1 MRKIFISR
9 ITLLLATFLI
19 ACASPDKQ
27 CLEQALTF
35 AGENREELEKVLSH
49 YTDDSLK
56 LAAARFLIMN
66 MPGHAGYSPAIIP
79 ILQPVYDKHIAI
91 SEKYDWKRP
100 DGWRSEIKNLWN
112 EESVKINLNKY
123 PDKPDIQTIKADWLI
138 KEIDLAFKAWK
149 ENAYSKDAPFEV
161 FCKHILPY
169 RFSDKFCP
177 DNNREIFYNRHHGI
191 FSHAGKDFRV
201 ITDSLHFTYDS
212 IMNSVGY
219 AASMPICNIASYE
232 RIKRATCDIQTQFNA
247 HMMSALG
254 MPVTIDF
261 VPMWGNRT
269 EGHSWNTL
277 IVDGKTYPFEPFC
290 DKDRWK
296 YDILYNNHS
305 FDLNAGKF
313 RLPKVFRKS
322 FEYHLNGPI
331 ADKNERRNNIPNLFK
346 NLWMK
351 DVSSQYFQ
359 TTDVTIDITEK
370 IPENTGYCYLCVYNA
385 QNMTWNPVQWGKINR
400 KKVTFKGMGRDIAY
414 LPAFFQDGTVMP
426 AAPVFILD
434 EEGNCK
440 QLKHNPHEKET
451 IIVNTT
457 TPISTH
463 FIPMLAGAHWTG
475 CNNGGSEERR
485 DTLYTLTDSI
495 DTSYNYI
502 ELQTSKKYRQIH
514 LTLPQKYIALNEI
527 TFYKKQDGKLKP
539 VTDVKVTANIS
550 NDSIKELYRITD
562 GLSGTGFLGSFNSKN
577 SKDWD
582 ILFDLGKETDIHSIS
597 IVPKSGIQVNNNQD
611 FTLYY
616 WDNDWIQDKTVKG
629 NQESLIFEN
638 IPSDALYLIKSSKM
652 ESSYYAERIFTY
664 KNGRVYWW

>member
-79 ILQPVYDKHIAI
+79 ILQPVYDKHMAI
-91 SEKYDWKRP
+91 SEKYNWKRP

-112 EESVKINLNKY
+112 EESLKINFNKY

-261 VPMWGNRT
+261 VPMWGN
-269 EGHSWNTL
+269 
-277 IVDGKTYPFEPFC
+277 P
-290 DKDRWK
+290 
-296 YDILYNNHS
+296 
-305 FDLNAGKF
+305 
-313 RLPKVFRKS
+313 
-322 FEYHLNGPI
+322 
-331 ADKNERRNNIPNLFK
+331 
-346 NLWMK
+346 
-351 DVSSQYFQ
+351 
-359 TTDVTIDITEK
+359 
-370 IPENTGYCYLCVYNA
+370 
-385 QNMTWNPVQWGKINR
+385 
-400 KKVTFKGMGRDIAY
+400 
-414 LPAFFQDGTVMP
+414 
-426 AAPVFILD
+426 
-434 EEGNCK
+434 
-440 QLKHNPHEKET
+440 
-451 IIVNTT
+451 
-457 TPISTH
+457 
-463 FIPMLAGAHWTG
+463 
-475 CNNGGSEERR
+475 
-485 DTLYTLTDSI
+485 
-495 DTSYNYI
+495 
-502 ELQTSKKYRQIH
+502 
-514 LTLPQKYIALNEI
+514 
-527 TFYKKQDGKLKP
+527 
-539 VTDVKVTANIS
+539 
-550 NDSIKELYRITD
+550 
-562 GLSGTGFLGSFNSKN
+562 GLSGNR
-577 SKDWD
+577 
-582 ILFDLGKETDIHSIS
+582 SIR
-597 IVPKSGIQVNNNQD
+597 IPVKSGGHSSSFQVWQNKCKRSFLWYTIYLLQILQKQAKKANRSLNN
-611 FTLYY
+611 FVESTLM
-616 WDNDWIQDKTVKG
+616 
-629 NQESLIFEN
+629 
-638 IPSDALYLIKSSKM
+638 DAMYTEPNVEAIAAIK
-652 ESSYYAERIFTY
+652 EARTARIKKRLTA
-664 KNGRVYWW
+664 